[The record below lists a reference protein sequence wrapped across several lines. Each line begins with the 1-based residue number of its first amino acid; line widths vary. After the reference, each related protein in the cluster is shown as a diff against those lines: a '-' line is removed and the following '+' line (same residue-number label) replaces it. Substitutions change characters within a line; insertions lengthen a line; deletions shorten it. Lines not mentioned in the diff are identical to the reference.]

1 MATLSG
7 PDWKTLAAAQKIELS
22 DQSAA
27 RLAELWR
34 GMLGLRGLIDWSE
47 PPIQV
52 FRVEE
57 PRA

>member
-7 PDWKTLAAAQKIELS
+7 PDWKALAAAQKIELS